1 MGLRDIR
8 PYFVIGTVI
17 LLSMPDWTDTAKV
30 LHELPTPPR
39 PPRKVRSTVCI
50 LPPLDARFLDL
61 RARIE
66 ADRDAFSA
74 ILRSWHRNLIS
85 AVSAG

>member
-30 LHELPTPPR
+30 LHEL